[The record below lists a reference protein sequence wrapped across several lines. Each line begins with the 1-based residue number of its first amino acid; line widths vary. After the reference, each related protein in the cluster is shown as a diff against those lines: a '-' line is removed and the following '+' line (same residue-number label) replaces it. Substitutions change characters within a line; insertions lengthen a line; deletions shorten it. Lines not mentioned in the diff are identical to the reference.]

1 MDGPAADRT
10 DRTRCQRDRTA
21 AFTGS
26 DFWVIDD
33 IDNGFIPCDF
43 STGHLHFRTRSIDC
57 AAAYG
62 CIVRNGPTIDND
74 LILLFRIQ
82 R

>member
-10 DRTRCQRDRTA
+10 DRTRYTA

-43 STGHLHFRTRSIDC
+43 STGHLHFRMRSIDC
-57 AAAYG
+57 AAASG
-62 CIVRNGPTIDND
+62 CILRNGPTIY
-74 LILLFRIQ
+74 L
-82 R
+82 